1 MKSSVVLSLCLEVGG
16 VALILVP
23 DAKFAS
29 LTPSKTL
36 IRVGKCACSIALL
49 LAGFLVDRFITHG

>member
-1 MKSSVVLSLCLEVGG
+1 MKSSVVLSICLDVAG

-29 LTPSKTL
+29 LSPSRTL
-36 IRVGKCACSIALL
+36 IRIGKCACSVALL